1 MLNLLRRVRHDFGNH
16 LQVIMGYIDLGKPE
30 EAKQYI
36 KSLVALRAAERI
48 LFDKLEPGAS
58 LYFYEQ
64 LLSARDLGVILTYE
78 EMKIDDY
85 RLFADHE
92 EPGRSLPGVLG
103 QYDRRADEDPVILV
117 TIRSQGGQGEMI
129 FSGPGLEP
137 VQVSIKE

>member
-1 MLNLLRRVRHDFGNH
+1 
-16 LQVIMGYIDLGKPE
+16 MGYIDLGKPE

-36 KSLVALRAAERI
+36 KSLVDLQATERI
-48 LFDKLEPGAS
+48 LFDKLEPEAS

-64 LLSARDLGVILTYE
+64 LLSAGELGVILTYE
-78 EMKIDDY
+78 EIRIDDY

-92 EPGRSLPGVLG
+92 EPGRSLPGVLR
-103 QYDRRADEDPVILV
+103 QYDRNMDEDPVILV
-117 TIRSQGGQGEMI
+117 TVRSQGGQGDMV